1 MDLSALSSN
10 LPPNSPHHR
19 RSNTPPTTVSPDAQ
33 LLQAFKSAA
42 TSVTLLYKQCATATA
57 TARQE
62 GYNDALSDILE
73 VIDNESA
80 YTDPTLALSRIRDWV
95 IETRRKGRREMSA
108 DSEDEDRLREHHHS
122 QARQNWSRQAPESSE
137 TETTRLKDTE
147 DSQPK
152 YDHPTSPLRPTTN
165 SSNSSTNS
173 TAQPFSYQSMQAMAP
188 RPADVE
194 IDFLSENPNIQQHT
208 SNGMFQFSTP
218 PQPTPLRNSSS
229 HKQTF
234 SSRGNQQLGSGAGS
248 KRRYHNYGEFFD
260 ISGFNGSSGNGNPKR
275 GRYS

>member
-19 RSNTPPTTVSPDAQ
+19 RSNTPPPTVSPDAQ

-42 TSVTLLYKQCATATA
+42 TSVTLLYKQCATATT

-62 GYNDALSDILE
+62 GYHDALSDILE

-108 DSEDEDRLREHHHS
+108 ESEDEDRPREHHP

-137 TETTRLKDTE
+137 TEAGRSKDME

-152 YDHPTSPLRPTTN
+152 FDRPSSPLRPTTT
-165 SSNSSTNS
+165 SSNSSTS
-173 TAQPFSYQSMQAMAP
+173 SAAQPFAFQSMQAMAP

-194 IDFLSENPNIQQHT
+194 IDFLSDNSNIQQQT

-218 PQPTPLRNSSS
+218 PQPTPLRNASS

-260 ISGFNGSSGNGNPKR
+260 ISGFNGGSGNGNPKR